1 MRENQTNS
9 SCGLIVWFG
18 IGITYLR
25 FFYGLKAQGI
35 DRRELPYRAPLQP
48 YLTIYSVSMI
58 FLILF
63 FANYTVFIK
72 GHWDTASF
80 ITSYLVRLRL
90 CRP

>member
-1 MRENQTNS
+1 M
-9 SCGLIVWFG
+9 
-18 IGITYLR
+18 
-25 FFYGLKAQGI
+25 
-35 DRRELPYRAPLQP
+35 
-48 YLTIYSVSMI
+48 YSVSMI

-80 ITSYLVRLRL
+80 ITSYLVRSRL